1 MSLVMNFHLENAAFM
16 LTGSLQMRNKHLIG
30 AIWLFEKR
38 LASYVNCLP

>member
-1 MSLVMNFHLENAAFM
+1 M
-16 LTGSLQMRNKHLIG
+16 LTDGLLMRNTHLIG